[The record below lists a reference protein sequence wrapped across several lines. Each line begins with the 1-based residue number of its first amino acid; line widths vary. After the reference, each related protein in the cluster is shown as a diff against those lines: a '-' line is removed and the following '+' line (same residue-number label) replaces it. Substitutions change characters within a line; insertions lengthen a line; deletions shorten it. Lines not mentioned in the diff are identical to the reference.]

1 MVGHVF
7 KEKFKLTHIEKCGR
21 IIGMAHDVAVE
32 GRYTYYAL
40 LENIWNKNKVD
51 LSNNNSVVEF
61 LKIASKEL
69 LFETHDDDFNIF
81 DYIRKKKDFSGHEK
95 MVLSQ
100 INDFLRMKEYEEH
113 VKGFKDM
120 SKGQEPT
127 LMYASNSE
135 YIELS
140 EILGKTTSEVRDG
153 VLYGG
158 VFGTSINIRKPE
170 HLKGVPETDF
180 AEVFY
185 MVGHLYHTGNL
196 EKLPYILFVG
206 KYDEQTKDKGE
217 ENFKEVVELI
227 KERKKSFIELA
238 VKAGNRVS
246 DDVLHYGGRNIPLL
260 SIVYSAHERKFYVIK
275 EKGSTEFCEYIKRM
289 GGESEVARK
298 HLEALEKHLNDSAYS
313 NIALFKRFSQAL
325 QCVDSR
331 EEEVSKFYSVAKIM
345 GGIPSDEEIKRLE
358 KHNYAL
364 RTDIYLHTNCGY
376 LNVAQDIHYLIVEIM
391 RKLNKKPGIP
401 AKSMLE
407 AFVDIAEGRSAKI
420 SEEYADELGLPE
432 KPKELFKAIFHESNL
447 NMQNIIRHMFKR
459 GVLKKRSTV
468 ICGEE
473 AYHLYMP
480 AVERVEKSLSE
491 MGYKKEDVGKEFFS
505 YLVLEEVGREQERRI
520 KEKTNGRLNFVILIH
535 SLKTGRVFDIPRGMS
550 RWFVENRERR
560 DAFTGEVLPLPL

>member
-1 MVGHVF
+1 VVEHVF
-7 KEKFKLTHIEKCGR
+7 KEKLKLTHIEKCGR
-21 IIGMAHDVAVE
+21 GIGAARDVAVE
-32 GRYTYYAL
+32 GRYTRFAL
-40 LENIWNKNKVD
+40 LENIWRRMNPS
-51 LSNNNSVVEF
+51 LSNNSDVERF
-61 LKIASKEL
+61 LKEVGKALGIAE
-69 LFETHDDDFNIF
+69 DIF
-81 DYIRKKKDFSGHEK
+81 SYIRKNKKMDESERVLFSE
-95 MVLSQ
+95 

-127 LMYASNSE
+127 LIYVSNSE

-140 EILGKTTSEVRDG
+140 EILGEKTSEVRDG
-153 VLYGG
+153 VLHGG

-170 HLKGVPETDF
+170 HLKEVPETDF

-185 MVGHLYHTGNL
+185 MVGHLSHTGNL
-196 EKLPYILFVG
+196 ERLPYILFIG

-217 ENFKEVVELI
+217 ESFKEVVELI

-238 VKAGNRVS
+238 VKAGNMVS
-246 DDVLHYGGRNIPLL
+246 DNALHYGGRNIPLL
-260 SIVYSAHERKFYVIK
+260 SVVYSAHERKFYVIT
-275 EKGSTEFCEYIKRM
+275 EKGSTEFCEYIKNI

-358 KHNYAL
+358 RHNYAL

-376 LNVAQDIHYLIVEIM
+376 LNVAQDIHYLIVEIIE
-391 RKLNKKPGIP
+391 KLRERTGIP
-401 AKSMLE
+401 VKSLLE

-420 SEEYADELGLPE
+420 SKKYADELGLPN
-432 KPKELFKAIFHESNL
+432 KSKELFRAIFNEENL
-447 NMQNIIRHMFKR
+447 NMQNIIRHMFNR

-468 ICGEE
+468 IGGEE
-473 AYHLYMP
+473 VYQLYMP